1 MTPTP
6 AERDASRPPS
16 KRTEL
21 TERARYLLTPWAGML
36 GAGFG
41 WALSHQ
47 VGSDLAQDNCNAA
60 HPIVMIVIGLVGLA
74 IAGFGGLVSWRAIGR
89 EEGGRRFVAYVGVL
103 MAALFSI
110 AIFMQTAAALVLP
123 GCFG

>member
-1 MTPTP
+1 MVRR
-6 AERDASRPPS
+6 EIVD
-16 KRTEL
+16 
-21 TERARYLLTPWAGML
+21 RAKYLLTPWAGML

-47 VGSDLAQDNCNAA
+47 VGSDLVQDNCNIAN
-60 HPIVMIVIGLVGLA
+60 PVVMILIGVVGLA
-74 IAGFGGLVSWRAIGR
+74 IAAFGGLVSWRAVGR
-89 EEGGRRFVAYVGVL
+89 EEGGRKFVSFVGAL

-110 AIFMQTAAALVLP
+110 AIFMQTVASLLLP

>member
-1 MTPTP
+1 MTP
-6 AERDASRPPS
+6 PPPLI
-16 KRTEL
+16 R
-21 TERARYLLTPWAGML
+21 RAKYLLAPWAGML

-60 HPIVMIVIGLVGLA
+60 NPVVMILIGLIGFA
-74 IAGFGGLVSWRAIGR
+74 IAGFGGLVSWRAVPG
-89 EEGGRRFVAYVGVL
+89 EHGGRKFVAYVGVL
-103 MAALFSI
+103 MAALLSV
-110 AIFMQTAAALVLP
+110 AIFMQTAAALLLP

>member
-1 MTPTP
+1 MQ
-6 AERDASRPPS
+6 
-16 KRTEL
+16 
-21 TERARYLLTPWAGML
+21 RAKYLLVPWAGML

-60 HPIVMIVIGLVGLA
+60 HPVVMILIGLAGLA
-74 IAGFGGLVSWRAIGR
+74 IAGFGGLASWRAIGR